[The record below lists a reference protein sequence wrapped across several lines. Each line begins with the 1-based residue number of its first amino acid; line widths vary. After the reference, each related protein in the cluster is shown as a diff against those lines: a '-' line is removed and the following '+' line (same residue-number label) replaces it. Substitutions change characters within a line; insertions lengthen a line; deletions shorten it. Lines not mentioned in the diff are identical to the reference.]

1 MDSKTYENVL
11 TEMENAVDL
20 PAAIG
25 SWKRRDLT
33 AEERERHVL
42 FCYEEAT
49 AGWRILGLY
58 ADETADFM
66 VKYDLGLIVL
76 TDIRFTYDNAASFW
90 KTIRTDFVLV
100 VTDRFVR
107 RSETASVLVKNAG
120 ILDWESEGGV
130 LPESYRHYRRVI
142 APSAPILGL
151 NGSYIILAYADQA
164 NAKGIL
170 FFYNVFRDDFFAE
183 TRDQGVPGIVHDFDA
198 ATVTELSQK
207 IEKHLATTLSALD
220 G

>member
-1 MDSKTYENVL
+1 MDSTTYENLL
-11 TEMENAVDL
+11 TEMDNAVDL
-20 PAAIG
+20 PTAIG
-25 SWKRRDLT
+25 SWKRRELS

-42 FCYEEAT
+42 FCYEDAT
-49 AGWRILGLY
+49 VGWRILGLY

-76 TDIRFTYDNAASFW
+76 TDIRFTYDSAADFW
-90 KTIRTDFVLV
+90 KILQTDFVRV

-107 RSETASVLVKNAG
+107 RGETASILVKNAG
-120 ILDWESEGGV
+120 ILNWESEYDI
-130 LPESYRHYRRVI
+130 PEACRHYRRVI

-151 NGSYIILAYADQA
+151 NGSYIILAYADVT
-164 NAKGIL
+164 NTKGIL

-183 TRDQGVPGIVHDFDA
+183 TRNQGVPGIVHDFDA
-198 ATVTELSQK
+198 TTVTELSQK
-207 IEKHLATTLSALD
+207 IAAHLESTLSALD

>member
-25 SWKRRDLT
+25 SWKRRELS

-42 FCYEEAT
+42 FCYEEA
-49 AGWRILGLY
+49 AFGWRILGLY

-76 TDIRFTYDNAASFW
+76 TDIRFTYDNVANFW
-90 KTIRTDFVLV
+90 KILQADFVRV
-100 VTDRFVR
+100 ITDRFVR
-107 RSETASVLVKNAG
+107 RDETASILVKNAG
-120 ILDWESEGGV
+120 ILDWESEHGI
-130 LPESYRHYRRVI
+130 PEACRHYRRVI
-142 APSAPILGL
+142 VPSAPILGL
-151 NGSYIILAYADQA
+151 NGSYIILAYADA
-164 NAKGIL
+164 TNTKGIL

-183 TRDQGVPGIVHDFDA
+183 TRNQGVPGILHDFDA
-198 ATVTELSQK
+198 ATVKELSQK
-207 IEKHLATTLSALD
+207 IEAHLAGTLSALD

>member
-1 MDSKTYENVL
+1 MDSTTYENLL
-11 TEMENAVDL
+11 TEMDNAVNL
-20 PAAIG
+20 PTAIG
-25 SWKRRDLT
+25 SWKRRELS
-33 AEERERHVL
+33 AEERERHIL
-42 FCYEEAT
+42 FCYEEA
-49 AGWRILGLY
+49 AFGWRILGLY

-76 TDIRFTYDNAASFW
+76 TDIRFTYDSASDFW
-90 KTIRTDFVLV
+90 KILQADFVRV

-107 RSETASVLVKNAG
+107 RDETASILVKNAG
-120 ILDWESEGGV
+120 ILHWENEHSI
-130 LPESYRHYRRVI
+130 PEVYRHYRRVI

-151 NGSYIILAYADQA
+151 NGSYIILAYADTT
-164 NAKGIL
+164 NTKGIL

-183 TRDQGVPGIVHDFDA
+183 TRSQGVPGIVHDFDA

-207 IEKHLATTLSALD
+207 IEKHLAATLSALD